1 MRPSA
6 SSGQWG
12 LGVCTKWFLCQRASV
27 RAGDVCPYIVAKQ
40 KDLKRLSEIKYEN
53 NEIGA
58 LWKNQ
63 HDRPTVGWRVFRGGC
78 SILCLVLS
86 EIRSKEEAGGARR
99 DKGCFSKEENA
110 NVDINEPRSSYY
122 MRIIPG
128 KELVQNGAV
137 FCINVQP
144 HSSQWRVCFR
154 QVHQMRWLWTCCD
167 CTPDAVGLWCV
178 SGFFRL

>member
-1 MRPSA
+1 M
-6 SSGQWG
+6 
-12 LGVCTKWFLCQRASV
+12 
-27 RAGDVCPYIVAKQ
+27 
-40 KDLKRLSEIKYEN
+40 LSK
-53 NEIGA
+53 
-58 LWKNQ
+58 
-63 HDRPTVGWRVFRGGC
+63 
-78 SILCLVLS
+78 
-86 EIRSKEEAGGARR
+86 IRSKEEAGEARR
-99 DKGCFSKEENA
+99 DEGCFSKEENA

-178 SGFFRL
+178 SGFFRLQSFQRQHCPVELSLMMEKSKISTVYEGSNM